1 MSYAII
7 RNENHKMN
15 AVPLLERH
23 NERLNKNYS
32 NKDIDLSRSCE
43 NYHLKQIQSATYQ
56 QEFERIKNR
65 YQLKGNLR
73 LQGKKQSTVMCEF
86 VITSDKDF
94 FERLGTDRTKQFFK
108 DAYSF
113 VTAKVGGEQYIV
125 SAVVHMDEATPHMH
139 VVYIPV
145 INGKDRNGVPCKR
158 INCSEF
164 WKGRDSYSKLQDEY
178 FDFITNRGYDLERGV
193 KGSTAEHLSVAEY
206 KLKKSSQQLAEIK
219 EQISEIDN
227 IENVPIRNLPLNN
240 IAVKRDDFERIS
252 LAAKK
257 YFAVQKFET
266 ENVSLKDK
274 CTSLQNK
281 NEKLKNDNAVLS
293 GNLKQLEDDFENFY
307 SSVEDEVALKN
318 ENNCLS
324 LENSRLG
331 NQVHT
336 LQNRNTEIE
345 NILAEKDNQLSAVN
359 EELSKTKSLLKSLQD
374 KFNKVMKFIKNHNLK
389 EKLETFLKPITKNH
403 LRTCPHRKN
412 MV

>member
-32 NKDIDLSRSCE
+32 NKDIDLSRSSE
-43 NYHLKQIQSATYQ
+43 NYHLKHIQAATYQ
-56 QEFERIKNR
+56 QEFERIR
-65 YQLKGNLR
+65 TRQQLKGNLR

-94 FERLGTDRTKQFFK
+94 FDRLGTERTKQFFK
-108 DAYSF
+108 DAYQF
-113 VTAKVGGEQYIV
+113 VIAKVGGEQYIV

-139 VVYIPV
+139 VAYIPV
-145 INGKDRNGVPCKR
+145 INGKDRKGVPCKR

-178 FDFITNRGYDLERGV
+178 FDFINNRGYYLERGI

-206 KLKKSSQQLAEIK
+206 KLKKSSEQLAEITS
-219 EQISEIDN
+219 QISEI
-227 IENVPIRNLPLNN
+227 ENVDNVTVRKIIPNTVTIKRN
-240 IAVKRDDFERIS
+240 DFERIS

-257 YFAVQKFET
+257 YFTVQKLET
-266 ENVSLKDK
+266 ENVSLKNK
-274 CTSLQNK
+274 CISLENK

-293 GNLKQLEDDFENFY
+293 GNIRQLENDFGNFY
-307 SSVEDEVALKN
+307 NSVEDEVALQN
-318 ENNCLS
+318 ENNRLS

-331 NQVHT
+331 NQVHI
-336 LQNRNTEIE
+336 LQNRNVEIE
-345 NILAEKDNQLSAVN
+345 SILVEKDSQLTAVN
-359 EELSKTKSLLKSLQD
+359 EELSQTKSLLKALQD
-374 KFNKVMKFIKNHNLK
+374 KLNKIMRFIEQYNLK
-389 EKLETFLKPITKNH
+389 EKLEAFLKPVQ
-403 LRTCPHRKN
+403 HRSR
-412 MV
+412 

>member
-32 NKDIDLSRSCE
+32 NKDIDLSRSSE
-43 NYHLKQIQSATYQ
+43 NYHLKHIQTATYQ
-56 QEFERIKNR
+56 QEFDRIR
-65 YQLKGNLR
+65 TRQQLKGNLR

-86 VITSDKDF
+86 VITSDKEFYD
-94 FERLGTDRTKQFFK
+94 RLGAERTKQFFK

-139 VVYIPV
+139 VAYIPV
-145 INGKDRNGVPCKR
+145 INGRDRKGTPCKR

-178 FDFITNRGYDLERGV
+178 YDFITNRGYDLERGI

-206 KLKKSSQQLAEIK
+206 KLKKSSEQLTKIKGQIIEI
-219 EQISEIDN
+219 ENIDN
-227 IENVPIRNLPLNN
+227 VNVRKIIPNTVTI
-240 IAVKRDDFERIS
+240 KRDNFERIS

-257 YFAVQKFET
+257 YFTVQKLET
-266 ENVSLKDK
+266 ENASLKNK
-274 CTSLQNK
+274 CISLENK
-281 NEKLKNDNAVLS
+281 NKKLKNDNDVLS
-293 GNLKQLEDDFENFY
+293 GNIRQLENDFDNFY
-307 SSVEDEVALKN
+307 NSVEDEITLKN
-318 ENNCLS
+318 ENNRLS

-331 NQVHT
+331 NQVHI
-336 LQNRNTEIE
+336 LQNRNDEIE
-345 NILAEKDNQLSAVN
+345 NILAEKDSQLTTLNA
-359 EELSKTKSLLKSLQD
+359 ELSQTKSLLKSLQD
-374 KFNKVMKFIKNHNLK
+374 KLNKVLKFIEVHNLK
-389 EKLETFLKPITKNH
+389 EKLEAFLKPVQ
-403 LRTCPHRKN
+403 RRSR
-412 MV
+412 